1 MESLP
6 QTNKIIGEV
15 AFDCAELV
23 TQLPT
28 AGLYDGL
35 SANGS
40 DRGAGTHGKE

>member
-1 MESLP
+1 MESVP

-15 AFDCAELV
+15 AFDCAELA

-40 DRGAGTHGKE
+40 DRGAGTHGRE